1 MIHIPQF
8 FEELEA
14 LEAKG
19 DYAFKLSSL
28 LVPYLMKMKE
38 PEMLI
43 KKQSCSKQWLQVG
56 FRVFFPIK
64 LTPQCLSQSNDSF
77 WFGYVVEQVC
87 LISYMYK
94 INSN

>member
-1 MIHIPQF
+1 VIHIPQF

-38 PEMLI
+38 PEILI
-43 KKQSCSKQWLQVG
+43 KKQSCSKQ
-56 FRVFFPIK
+56 
-64 LTPQCLSQSNDSF
+64 
-77 WFGYVVEQVC
+77 
-87 LISYMYK
+87 
-94 INSN
+94 